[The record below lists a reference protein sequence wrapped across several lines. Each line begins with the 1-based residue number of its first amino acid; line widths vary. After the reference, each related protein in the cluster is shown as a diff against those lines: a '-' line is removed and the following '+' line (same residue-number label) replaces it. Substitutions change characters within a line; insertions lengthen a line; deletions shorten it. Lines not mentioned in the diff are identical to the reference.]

1 MRHIADAGS
10 NQHWMRHAEITRLID
25 IAAPTFTLWGIQS

>member
-1 MRHIADAGS
+1 LDAPSG
-10 NQHWMRHAEITRLID
+10 MVTYAEITRLID